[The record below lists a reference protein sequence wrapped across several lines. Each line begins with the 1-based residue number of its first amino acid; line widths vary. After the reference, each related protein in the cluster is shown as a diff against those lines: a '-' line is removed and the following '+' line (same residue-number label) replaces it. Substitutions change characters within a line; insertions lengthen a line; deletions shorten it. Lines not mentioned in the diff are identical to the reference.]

1 MLEEWNNGI
10 DGMVEKERCRND
22 GIERLEQWNKG
33 IMDNGMM
40 YLETN
45 VPVFHRSNLP
55 TFQLFE
61 CNGLNRGCKA

>member
-55 TFQLFE
+55 MFQ
-61 CNGLNRGCKA
+61 CPV